1 MTALHLNNLKTQM
14 LVRHEELVLL
24 GCELKWRTC
33 ASNLILAR
41 SLRYSYS
48 LNGAYWSGSSSI
60 AANEQS

>member
-33 ASNLILAR
+33 ASKFDTSKEP
-41 SLRYSYS
+41 SLQ
-48 LNGAYWSGSSSI
+48 LFLDWCLLVW
-60 AANEQS
+60 